1 MELKEGQVVARQ
13 DAVTERWQAMTR
25 LEGVLII
32 MHGLTREEA
41 LMKVK
46 DYVYNNRFD
55 GNGLE
60 PDWS

>member
-13 DAVTERWQAMTR
+13 DAITERWQAMTR

-32 MHGLTREEA
+32 MHGNTKEEA
-41 LMKVK
+41 VMKVK

-60 PDWS
+60 PNWS